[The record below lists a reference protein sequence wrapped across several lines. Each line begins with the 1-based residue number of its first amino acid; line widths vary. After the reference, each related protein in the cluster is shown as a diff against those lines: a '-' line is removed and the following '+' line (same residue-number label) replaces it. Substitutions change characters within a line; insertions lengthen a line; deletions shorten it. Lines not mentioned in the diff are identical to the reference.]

1 MDDLASLRRIIREEV
16 RSAIDELLVT
26 EMAFS
31 LSDYKRKADNRVCQ
45 IITNW
50 CLVRYAS
57 KDEKVK
63 KLKPHWS
70 VELMTQMSYVGELR
84 LKNGDNIESKAK
96 ALYGIWAAYEFDRN
110 ESSVDMIVAPK
121 FDSEGI
127 DTYSDKY
134 IETVSE
140 CVSSS
145 KEIVDTILT
154 GSRAKIMEY
163 VRKL

>member
-1 MDDLASLRRIIREEV
+1 MEDLSALRRIIREEV

-26 EMAFS
+26 EMAFL

-57 KDEKVK
+57 KDEKYR
-63 KLKPHWS
+63 KLLPHCS
-70 VELMTQMSYVGELR
+70 VELMTQMSYVGNLR

-96 ALYGIWAAYEFDRN
+96 ALYGICAGYEFDRN
-110 ESSVDMIVAPK
+110 ESAVDMIVAPK

-134 IETVSE
+134 IETISE

-145 KEIVDTILT
+145 KEIMDTILSR
-154 GSRAKIMEY
+154 SRAKIMEY